1 MRNTKKI
8 MINHKFRI
16 GDKYLILYSP
26 RISRYMW
33 FRDIVVT
40 AIEDKIIKAHDS
52 YNNNEIRSF
61 TKKYMTV
68 FKKY

>member
-1 MRNTKKI
+1 MKK
-8 MINHKFRI
+8 NDFKI
-16 GDKYLILYSP
+16 GGKYLILYSP

-40 AIEDKIIKAHDS
+40 GIEDKIIKAHDS

-61 TKKYMTV
+61 AKKYLTI

>member
-1 MRNTKKI
+1 MLKNDFKI
-8 MINHKFRI
+8 
-16 GDKYLILYSP
+16 GGKYLILYSP

-40 AIEDKIIKAHDS
+40 GIEDKIIKAHDS

-61 TKKYMTV
+61 AKKYMTV
-68 FKKY
+68 FKKYEKNEKQ

>member
-1 MRNTKKI
+1 MKK
-8 MINHKFRI
+8 NDFKI
-16 GDKYLILYSP
+16 GSKYLILYSP

-40 AIEDKIIKAHDS
+40 GIEDKIIKAHDS

-61 TKKYMTV
+61 AKDFDPKNTKKNQI
-68 FKKY
+68 